1 MFTICSR
8 FVPANTSQ
16 LDLSII
22 DEQVRLSIRIMSIT
36 QTALNKLHVRP
47 SYSWGQLRGD
57 ILGGLTAGSIVLPA
71 SVGYGVISGLGPV
84 AGLYGAA
91 AVSLFAALFG
101 GTRGMISGPNILVTL
116 TMAAVVSQ
124 YADSLAEAASA
135 AILAGLIQMGF
146 GALRLGRYVSYI
158 PYSLIA
164 GFFTAFGILLIIK
177 QGLLALGASPG
188 GTALDSI
195 RAMPDAIRDANL
207 EALAVAVFCVVLGVA
222 WRGKLL
228 KIAPSQFA
236 VLVCGTILAVLFFA
250 GAPTIGTI
258 PQGLPA
264 PELPAFSL
272 DTVIRLAQPAF
283 AMALLSSLSTLIV
296 ALPLDTI
303 TGVQHKPNQELG
315 AQGIGNVAAGLI
327 GGLPGG
333 VTPGTFANAFSG
345 GRTQVAGLTVAAL
358 IISTILFLGPIAERI
373 PLAVLAGILFIN
385 GWNIIDWRF
394 IKRLHRVPADYVIVM
409 ALTCFLV
416 LFVDITLAVVAGVV
430 VSALTGARR
439 REKLETEA
447 LISAPILDS
456 VLLDGEVDPF
466 EARAGIVIFPDRV
479 TVASTREVSRIV
491 RADIL
496 GHQVVIFDMSRTMFI
511 DDSAAVVITDL
522 IRIAVAR
529 RQGRVVIAGLTRPVT
544 ETLDAF
550 GLRAT
555 LPEGLIVPDMDA
567 ARGRARDLLTSG

>member
-1 MFTICSR
+1 
-8 FVPANTSQ
+8 
-16 LDLSII
+16 
-22 DEQVRLSIRIMSIT
+22 MSIV
-36 QTALNKLHVRP
+36 QTALDKLPVRP

-57 ILGGLTAGSIVLPA
+57 VFGGLTAGSIVLPA
-71 SVGYGVISGLGPV
+71 SVGYGIISGLGPV

-91 AVSLFAALFG
+91 AVSFFAALFG
-101 GTRGMISGPNILVTL
+101 GTRGLISGPNILVTL

-124 YADSLAEAASA
+124 YANSLAEAAVA

-164 GFFTAFGILLIIK
+164 GFVTAFGILLIIK
-177 QGLLALGASPG
+177 QILLGLGASPA

-195 RAMPDAIRDANL
+195 RALPDAAKDANM
-207 EALAVAVFCVVLGVA
+207 EALAVAVFCVALGVA
-222 WRGKLL
+222 WRGRLL

-236 VLVCGTILAVLFFA
+236 VLICGTVVGVLFFA

-258 PQGLPA
+258 PQGLPT

-272 DTVIRLAQPAF
+272 DAVIRLLQPAF
-283 AMALLSSLSTLIV
+283 AMALLSSLSTLIA

-303 TGVQHKPNQELG
+303 TGTQHKPNQELG
-315 AQGIGNVAAGLI
+315 AQGIGNMAAGLI

-333 VTPGTFANAFSG
+333 VTPGSFVNAFSG
-345 GRTQVAGLTVAAL
+345 GRTQVAGLTVSAL
-358 IISTILFLGPIAERI
+358 LISVILFLGPIAERI
-373 PLAVLAGILFIN
+373 PLAVLAGILAIN

-394 IKRLHRVPADYVIVM
+394 IKRLHRVPADYTIVM
-409 ALTCFLV
+409 TLTCFLV

-439 REKLETEA
+439 REKMEA
-447 LISAPILDS
+447 EILISTPILDS
-456 VLLDGEVDPF
+456 VLLDDDETDPF

-479 TVASTREVSRIV
+479 SVASAREVSRIV
-491 RADIL
+491 RSDIL
-496 GHQVVIFDMSRTMFI
+496 GHQVVIFDMSRTFFI
-511 DDSAAVVITDL
+511 DDSAAVAIADL
-522 IRIAVAR
+522 IRIAAAR
-529 RQGRVVIAGLTRPVT
+529 RPGRLVIAGLTRPVT

-550 GLRAT
+550 GLRAAM
-555 LPEGLIVPDMDA
+555 PEGLIVPDMDT
-567 ARGRARDLLTSG
+567 ARARVRDLLTSPSP

>member
-1 MFTICSR
+1 MTG
-8 FVPANTSQ
+8 
-16 LDLSII
+16 
-22 DEQVRLSIRIMSIT
+22 RL
-36 QTALNKLHVRP
+36 

-57 ILGGLTAGSIVLPA
+57 VLGGLTAGSIVLPA

-91 AVSLFAALFG
+91 AVSLFGALFG

-124 YADSLAEAASA
+124 YADSLAEAAVA
-135 AILAGLIQMGF
+135 AVLAGLIQMGF

-158 PYSLIA
+158 PYSLVA

-177 QGLLALGASPG
+177 QGLLALGASAG
-188 GTALDSI
+188 GAALDSI
-195 RAMPDAIRDANL
+195 RALPDAARDANL
-207 EALAVAVFCVVLGVA
+207 EALAVAAFCVALGVA
-222 WRGKLL
+222 WRGRLL

-236 VLVCGTILAVLFFA
+236 VLVCGTVVAVLFFT
-250 GAPTIGTI
+250 GAPTIGAI

-272 DTVIRLAQPAF
+272 DTVIRLLQPAF

-303 TGVQHKPNQELG
+303 TGSQHKPNQELG
-315 AQGIGNVAAGLI
+315 AQGMGNVAAGLI

-333 VTPGTFANAFSG
+333 VTPGTFVNAFSG
-345 GRTQVAGLTVAAL
+345 GRTQVAGLTVSAL
-358 IISTILFLGPIAERI
+358 IISVILFLGPIAERI
-373 PLAVLAGILFIN
+373 PLAVLAGILAIN

-394 IKRLHRVPADYVIVM
+394 IKRLHRVPADYIIVM
-409 ALTCFLV
+409 GLTCLLV
-416 LFVDITLAVVAGVV
+416 LFVDITLAVVAGLV

-439 REKLETEA
+439 QERLETES
-447 LISAPILDS
+447 LVSVPILDS
-456 VLLDGEVDPF
+456 ALLDDGDADPF
-466 EARAGIVIFPDRV
+466 QARAGIVIFPDRV

-496 GHQVVIFDMSRTMFI
+496 GHQVVIFDMSRTIFI
-511 DDSAAVVITDL
+511 DDSAAVAITDL
-522 IRIAVAR
+522 IRIAAAR
-529 RQGRVVIAGLTRPVT
+529 RPGRIVIAGLTQPVT

-555 LPEGLIVPDMDA
+555 MPQGLIVPDVEA
-567 ARGRARDLLTSG
+567 ARERVREMLVGE

>member
-1 MFTICSR
+1 
-8 FVPANTSQ
+8 
-16 LDLSII
+16 
-22 DEQVRLSIRIMSIT
+22 MSIT
-36 QTALNKLHVRP
+36 QTALSRLPVRP

-57 ILGGLTAGSIVLPA
+57 VLGGLTAGSIVLPA

-124 YADSLAEAASA
+124 YADSLAEAATA

-195 RAMPDAIRDANL
+195 RAIPDAVRDANL
-207 EALAVAVFCVVLGVA
+207 EALAVAVFCVALGVA

-236 VLVCGTILAVLFFA
+236 VLVCGTILAMLFFA

-303 TGVQHKPNQELG
+303 TGVQHKPNHELG

-409 ALTCFLV
+409 TLTCFLV

-439 REKLETEA
+439 REKLEFES

-456 VLLDGEVDPF
+456 VLLDADEADPY

-496 GHQVVIFDMSRTMFI
+496 GHQIVIFDMSRTIFI
-511 DDSAAVVITDL
+511 DDSAAVVMADL

-529 RQGRVVIAGLTRPVT
+529 RPGRVVIAGLTQPVT
-544 ETLDAF
+544 DTLDAF

-555 LPEGLIVPDMDA
+555 MPEGLIVPDMDA

>member
-1 MFTICSR
+1 MTG
-8 FVPANTSQ
+8 
-16 LDLSII
+16 
-22 DEQVRLSIRIMSIT
+22 RL
-36 QTALNKLHVRP
+36 

-57 ILGGLTAGSIVLPA
+57 VLGGLTAGSIVLPA

-91 AVSLFAALFG
+91 AVSLFGALFG

-124 YADSLAEAASA
+124 YADSLAEAAVA
-135 AILAGLIQMGF
+135 AVLAGLIQIGF

-158 PYSLIA
+158 PYSLVA

-177 QGLLALGASPG
+177 QGLLALGASAG
-188 GTALDSI
+188 GAALDSI
-195 RAMPDAIRDANL
+195 RALPDAARDANL
-207 EALAVAVFCVVLGVA
+207 EALAVAAFCVALGVA
-222 WRGKLL
+222 WRGRLL

-236 VLVCGTILAVLFFA
+236 VLVCGTVVAVLFFT
-250 GAPTIGTI
+250 GAPTIGAI

-272 DTVIRLAQPAF
+272 DTVIRLLQPAF

-303 TGVQHKPNQELG
+303 TGSQHKPNQELG
-315 AQGIGNVAAGLI
+315 AQGMGNVAAGLI

-333 VTPGTFANAFSG
+333 VTPGTFVNAFSG
-345 GRTQVAGLTVAAL
+345 GRTQVAGLTVSAL
-358 IISTILFLGPIAERI
+358 IISVILFLGPIAERI
-373 PLAVLAGILFIN
+373 PLAVLAGILAIN

-394 IKRLHRVPADYVIVM
+394 IKRLHRVPADYTIVM
-409 ALTCFLV
+409 ALTCLLV
-416 LFVDITLAVVAGVV
+416 LFVDITLAVVAGLV

-439 REKLETEA
+439 QERLETES
-447 LISAPILDS
+447 LVSVPILDS
-456 VLLDGEVDPF
+456 ALLDDDDADPF
-466 EARAGIVIFPDRV
+466 RARAGIVIFPDRV

-496 GHQVVIFDMSRTMFI
+496 GHQVVIFDMSRTVFI
-511 DDSAAVVITDL
+511 DDSAAVAIADL
-522 IRIAVAR
+522 IRIAAAR
-529 RQGRVVIAGLTRPVT
+529 RPGRIVIAGLTQPVT

-555 LPEGLIVPDMDA
+555 MPQGLIVPDVEA
-567 ARGRARDLLTSG
+567 ARERVRGMLTAG